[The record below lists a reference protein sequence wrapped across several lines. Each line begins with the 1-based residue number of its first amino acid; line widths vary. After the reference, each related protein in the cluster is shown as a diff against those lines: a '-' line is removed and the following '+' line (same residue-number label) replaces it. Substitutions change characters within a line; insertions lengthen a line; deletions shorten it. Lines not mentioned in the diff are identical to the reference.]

1 MLEPN
6 VLLIKPSSS
15 VFLKSERTRLYFLKK
30 LRENIKCA
38 LNRNNIEFERLV
50 FGRLRMFLYAKDLES
65 CAKVLQ
71 KVFGLHAVA
80 LAYELKFSE
89 LSELVEKAVSFFE
102 GRFRK
107 QDSFAVDCSRVGM
120 HYFSS
125 QEVERKVGANIVR
138 KYGLKVNLKNPDKT
152 LHVEIH
158 NDRAYFYVDEVKCFG
173 GLPTG
178 VEGCVAM
185 FFYGKEEELACA
197 WLLLRKGCNV
207 FPVVKGPEE
216 KVERIVKHLIPW
228 NAYRK
233 FILSKEEELEEL
245 INKYNIIALATADR
259 ETTKEAFANYK
270 EFDSKKKLA
279 VLRPLLFYDREM
291 LEELI
296 KRVKS
301 GR

>member
-50 FGRLRMFLYAKDLES
+50 FARLRMFLYSKDLES
-65 CAKVLQ
+65 CARTLQ

-89 LSELVEKAVSFFE
+89 LEEIVEKAVSFFE
-102 GRFRK
+102 GRFHK
-107 QDSFAVDCSRVGM
+107 HDSFAVDCSRTGL

-125 QEVERKVGANIVR
+125 QEVERKLGAKIVM
-138 KYGLKVNLKNPDKT
+138 KHGLKVNLKNPDKT

-158 NDRAYFYVDEVKCFG
+158 NDKAYIYVDEVKCFG

-185 FFYGKEEELACA
+185 LFYGKEEELAA
-197 WLLLRKGCNV
+197 SWLLLRKGCNI
-207 FPVVKGPEE
+207 FPIVKGDE
-216 KVERIVKHLIPW
+216 KKVKELTELLIPW

-245 INKYNIIALATADR
+245 IDKYNIIALATADT
-259 ETTKEAFANYK
+259 ETTREAFANYK
-270 EFDSKKKLA
+270 EFDSKKELV
-279 VLRPLLFYDREM
+279 VLRPLLFYDKSM
-291 LEELI
+291 LEELVR
-296 KRVKS
+296 KVKNQ
-301 GR
+301 